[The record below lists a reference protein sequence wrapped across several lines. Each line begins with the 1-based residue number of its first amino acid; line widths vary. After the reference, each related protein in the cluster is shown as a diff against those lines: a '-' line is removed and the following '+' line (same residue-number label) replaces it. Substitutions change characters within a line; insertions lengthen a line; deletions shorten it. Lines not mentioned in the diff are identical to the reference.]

1 MTVNLN
7 KEIQMKH
14 LIIASILALTATVT
28 SASLPTIVFENKKYT
43 LNDTFQSLNKK
54 LGKPSDLGQHDVEW
68 DKPNYII
75 TAHFDEDIGL
85 SELNITQK
93 SKTPTTNYILVNGK
107 TFYLG
112 KDTLNKV
119 ASTLDY
125 GCFNSLPMVK
135 NDQYHFTTASGAE
148 GEINVSMGSTHSKS
162 QPRDTAL
169 DKPIT
174 VIELNY
180 YGSGNSLDSQ
190 CQH

>member
-14 LIIASILALTATVT
+14 FIITSILTLTATIA
-28 SASLPTIVFENKKYT
+28 SAGLPTIVFENKKYT

-54 LGKPSDLGQHDVEW
+54 LGKPSDLGRHHAEW

-75 TAHFDEDIGL
+75 TARFDDQIGL
-85 SELNITQK
+85 SEFNITQK
-93 SKTPTTNYILVNGK
+93 SKTPTTNYILVEGK

-148 GEINVSMGSTHSKS
+148 GEMNVSMGSTHSKS

-169 DKPIT
+169 SKPIT
-174 VIELNY
+174 VLDLNY
-180 YGSGNSLDSQ
+180 GLDDVLTSE